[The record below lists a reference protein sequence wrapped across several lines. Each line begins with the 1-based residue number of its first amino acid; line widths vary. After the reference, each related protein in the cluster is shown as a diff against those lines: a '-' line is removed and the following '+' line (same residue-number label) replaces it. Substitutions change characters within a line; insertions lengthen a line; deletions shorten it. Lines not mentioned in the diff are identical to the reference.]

1 MGSGI
6 PGSRDP
12 LGGHIVGHAEF
23 MGQKYSRKMDPQP
36 LYPLIVFQNL
46 ETEEC
51 TVLSIGEVNFQLKMT
66 KWKPFFGSIEWYVR
80 KSNPM

>member
-51 TVLSIGEVNFQLKMT
+51 TLNIKFSYMYYTDPTSSRANIHVKFLIYIML
-66 KWKPFFGSIEWYVR
+66 
-80 KSNPM
+80 